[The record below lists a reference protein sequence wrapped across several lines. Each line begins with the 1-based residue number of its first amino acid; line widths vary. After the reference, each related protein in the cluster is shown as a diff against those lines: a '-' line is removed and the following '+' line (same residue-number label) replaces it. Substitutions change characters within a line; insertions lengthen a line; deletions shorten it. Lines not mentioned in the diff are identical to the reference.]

1 MSWDKIWEHKI
12 KEKLL
17 PGHIETE
24 VGINKTTGTGMI
36 KLVDGSGHCR
46 RLKVSPG
53 KKQVETADK
62 HERYERNAEGA
73 E

>member
-1 MSWDKIWEHKI
+1 
-12 KEKLL
+12 
-17 PGHIETE
+17 
-24 VGINKTTGTGMI
+24 MI

-53 KKQVETADK
+53 KKQVETADEHK
-62 HERYERNAEGA
+62 RYEQNAEGA